1 MPDSQSLLFK
11 PGPTFPWVAGRS
23 IYSLGSVP
31 VMVFVG
37 AAAVRAVDQV
47 DKLQNSQLQT
57 SFGKLDCLL
66 LGTDI
71 HSLGRMSDSQ

>member
-1 MPDSQSLLFK
+1 
-11 PGPTFPWVAGRS
+11 
-23 IYSLGSVP
+23 
-31 VMVFVG
+31 MVFVG

-71 HSLGRMSDSQ
+71 HRLGRTSDSKKPWKT